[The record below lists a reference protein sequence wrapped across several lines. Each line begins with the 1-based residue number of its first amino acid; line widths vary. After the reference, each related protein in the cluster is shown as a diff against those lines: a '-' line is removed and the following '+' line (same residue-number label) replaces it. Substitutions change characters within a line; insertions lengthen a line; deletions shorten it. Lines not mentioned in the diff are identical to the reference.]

1 MRTGAPDADRFD
13 RMRRIDWIDMDRIIN
28 SKCLVVGAGALGNEA
43 VKCMVLAGFSDI
55 TVVDMDHIVNSN
67 LSRCVLFREYDNG
80 LMKSEVLARRAT
92 DICPNA
98 DIKAITSKIQD
109 IEEWNYDLV
118 LGCLDNV
125 TARLHTN
132 SHSIYYGI
140 PYVDGAT
147 DGMFGKIQV
156 VLPEGP
162 CLQCAT
168 NNSHARTADLRFSC
182 TGGSHVFV
190 PYMAGEITTTSIVAA
205 MQVREA
211 EKIVSGRS
219 DLCTRGITFYDGTK
233 GTMDTVTL
241 DIDKECPNHN
251 KEKKI

>member
-1 MRTGAPDADRFD
+1 MRTDAPDADRFD
-13 RMRRIDWIDMDRIIN
+13 RMRRIDWIDMDLIN
-28 SKCLVVGAGALGNEA
+28 NSRCLVVGAGALGNEA
-43 VKCMVLAGFSDI
+43 VKCMALAGFSDI

-67 LSRCVLFREYDNG
+67 LSRCVLFREDDNG
-80 LMKSEVLARRAT
+80 LMKSQVLARRAT
-92 DICPNA
+92 ELSPKSK
-98 DIKAITSKIQD
+98 IKAITSKIQEIKNWD
-109 IEEWNYDLV
+109 YDLV
-118 LGCLDNV
+118 LGCLDNL

-147 DGMFGKIQV
+147 DGMLGKVQV

-190 PYMAGEITTTSIVAA
+190 PYTAGEITTTSIVAA

-219 DLCTRGITFYDGTK
+219 DLCTRHITFYDGTK

-241 DIDKECPNHN
+241 DVDKECPNHE
-251 KEKKI
+251 EKKI